1 MQTHLFYNTNKC
13 KKNNHSKIPNSK
25 TPNNMISRYEVLI
38 LDTKDPTKN
47 ILNDNT
53 KHDIWKAS
61 ITEHMDMLQLAKGF
75 QLV

>member
-1 MQTHLFYNTNKC
+1 
-13 KKNNHSKIPNSK
+13 
-25 TPNNMISRYEVLI
+25 MISRYEVLI